1 MIRKLTAFLASVMG
15 TYFVGVMF
23 IGQGNLAAVAELGL
37 NIGFSDRL
45 ETLMH
50 DLTHMMSIY
59 LPLVAISSIIA
70 FPVAARIIRLTPNLR
85 LVGYVSAGF
94 AALIAMH
101 VILKMVLGLSGV
113 APTRTMIGL
122 LAQGIAG
129 AFGGYL
135 FHLLTLKQSA
145 SSAET

>member
-1 MIRKLTAFLASVMG
+1 MIRTLVAFFASVVG

-23 IGQGNLAAVAELGL
+23 IGQGNLAAVTELGL
-37 NIGFSDRL
+37 NVGISDRL

-59 LPLVAISSIIA
+59 LPLVAVSSIIA
-70 FPVAARIIRLTPNLR
+70 FSVAAGIIRLTPNLR

-94 AALIAMH
+94 VALIAMH
-101 VILKMVLGLSGV
+101 VILKMVLGLTGV
-113 APTRTMIGL
+113 APTRTMVGL
-122 LAQGIAG
+122 LAQGLAG

-135 FHLLTLKQSA
+135 FHLLTLKKPA
-145 SSAET
+145 S

>member
-37 NIGFSDRL
+37 NVGFSDRL

-50 DLTHMMSIY
+50 DLTHMVSIY

-70 FPVAARIIRLTPNLR
+70 FSSGGRHYPSDPKPSPCWLCFSRFCRINRYACHLENGPRAIRRCTNTDDDWAISTRHRRRIWR
-85 LVGYVSAGF
+85 LSFSF
-94 AALIAMH
+94 AD
-101 VILKMVLGLSGV
+101 
-113 APTRTMIGL
+113 T
-122 LAQGIAG
+122 
-129 AFGGYL
+129 
-135 FHLLTLKQSA
+135 
-145 SSAET
+145 